1 MPLVDQK
8 EKWWVTVMEVGL
20 NPKLSKM
27 VHVLRSSYCP
37 NQEGI

>member
-8 EKWWVTVMEVGL
+8 EKWWVVMMGVGL
-20 NPKLSKM
+20 DPELSKM
-27 VHVLRSSYCP
+27 VRVLGSGYCS